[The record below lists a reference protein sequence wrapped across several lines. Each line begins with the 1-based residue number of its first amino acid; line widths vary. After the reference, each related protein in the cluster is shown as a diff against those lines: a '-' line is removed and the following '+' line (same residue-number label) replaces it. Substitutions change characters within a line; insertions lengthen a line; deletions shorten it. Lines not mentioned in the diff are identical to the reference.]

1 MKVTFVTPGLTGG
14 GARVITEYAKGLL
27 VRGHEI
33 RVLYSRKKAGLRHV
47 LRDLYLQLRY
57 TSRDKWV
64 RAYPGDSAAYDTLA
78 PELVGRN
85 DAVVGVGADCVLE
98 IASLPASCGVKIN
111 NCHGREVSNK
121 ERMFEAWRLRMPRI
135 VVASHLVRE
144 MRQLGCADEI
154 YVVHNGVDRG
164 EYFPSVPAEQRQGV
178 GTVFHGAYTKGP
190 ELMLAVFQRLHQ
202 LRPGM
207 PLMMFGSYPRPTG
220 LPLGTHYLRLPP
232 ITAARDMYSRAN
244 VWFCA
249 SRSEGFPGPV
259 LEAMACG
266 CPVVATDCGG
276 TTDQIENG
284 VNGFIVP
291 VDSVAQM
298 TERVLKLVEEPRLR
312 EQFVAASEARLKEF
326 TWPRAIQNFETALK
340 AIVARTCNE
349 TLTTLPV

>member
-1 MKVTFVTPGLTGG
+1 MKITFVTPGLTGG
-14 GARVITEYAKGLL
+14 GGRVIMEYAKGLL
-27 VRGHEI
+27 ARGHETRI
-33 RVLYSRKKAGLRHV
+33 LYPRKKSGFRHV
-47 LRDLYLQLRY
+47 LRNLYLQLRY

-64 RAYPGDSAAYDTLA
+64 RAHPGDIVAYNRLT
-78 PELVGRN
+78 PELVGQN

-98 IASLPASCGVKIN
+98 IASLPASCGLKIN

-144 MRQLGCADEI
+144 MRQQGCSDEI
-154 YVVHNGVDRG
+154 YVVYNGVDRK
-164 EYFPSVPAEQRQGV
+164 EYFPSVPVEQRCGV
-178 GTVFHGAYTKGP
+178 GTVFHGAFTKDP

-202 LRPGM
+202 RRPGM
-207 PLMMFGSYPRPTG
+207 PLMMFGSYPQPAS
-220 LPLGTHYLRLPP
+220 LPPGTHYLRLPP
-232 ITAARDMYSRAN
+232 IAAARDMYSRAN

-276 TTDQIENG
+276 TSDQIEDG

-291 VDSVAQM
+291 VDDATQM
-298 TERVLKLVEEPRLR
+298 TERVLKLVEDPSLR
-312 EQFVAASEARLKEF
+312 EQFVAASEAKLKEF
-326 TWPRAIQNFETALK
+326 TWPRAIQTLETALK
-340 AIVARTCNE
+340 AIVAKSGTGMDTRIS
-349 TLTTLPV
+349 V